1 MGGEPAKAA
10 SREGCIPGPPGAA
23 LGGGWNPKGC
33 AASRPWKCKGGSM
46 TGAGCPAYIEAGW
59 GPAETVA
66 AANAGSG
73 TPPGVSRRGG
83 AGSEGGGAGRE

>member
-1 MGGEPAKAA
+1 
-10 SREGCIPGPPGAA
+10 
-23 LGGGWNPKGC
+23 
-33 AASRPWKCKGGSM
+33 M